1 MNPRPGR
8 ACRAAT
14 RAAFASE
21 SSAASGTRLS
31 AASTADRASG
41 SRPLP
46 RSACSWSGPR
56 AACTGNGPQHDRWSG
71 RGAVRLPEGS
81 AAQGPPGRPRKRPGC
96 RAGSLETQRACALL
110 RAPGRHALAARGA
123 PPGMRA
129 LQPGP
134 AGVAPAATTAKCSGR
149 RPAACAAAGSGQS
162 CPATRPRA
170 HPAPRR
176 CGDACAFRRRPG
188 PGRRPSRSARRRP
201 ALCGVTLPGTRL
213 ALEKR
218 SASRRPASGAIA
230 RRSPCTPPAP
240 SVRAPAPRG
249 AATSTAAARTGGAS
263 RGCAP
268 SRALACRPPG
278 RSAGCPAC
286 GRSGTRR
293 RPGRAA
299 RLRSAAPP

>member
-1 MNPRPGR
+1 MRPPASAWQ
-8 ACRAAT
+8 ACN
-14 RAAFASE
+14 
-21 SSAASGTRLS
+21 
-31 AASTADRASG
+31 G
-41 SRPLP
+41 S
-46 RSACSWSGPR
+46 
-56 AACTGNGPQHDRWSG
+56 
-71 RGAVRLPEGS
+71 
-81 AAQGPPGRPRKRPGC
+81 KR
-96 RAGSLETQRACALL
+96 
-110 RAPGRHALAARGA
+110 RAPR
-123 PPGMRA
+123 MRA

-162 CPATRPRA
+162 CRAMRPRA

-176 CGDACAFRRRPG
+176 SGDACAFRRRPG

-218 SASRRPASGAIA
+218 SASRRPASGATA
-230 RRSPCTPPAP
+230 RRGPCPPPAP

-249 AATSTAAARTGGAS
+249 AALSTAAARTGGAW

-268 SRALACRPPG
+268 SRARACRPPG